1 MLHLGRPDGL
11 SRAGGFALGFW
22 GRTVTT
28 MLLYPFFHVQTK
40 VRLQL
45 RLHLQLLLVHMNYPM
60 VAYSSLLGSPSRLQ
74 LPTGADRQHGG
85 GRGMGYARED
95 RAGEGCGWALPWSRA
110 RAGAWRAVSVCRDG
124 DEGHAS
130 RGQRPAT
137 YGFDLACFPK
147 KVRERKNTSSQ
158 DSTPNRRWHRVLLL
172 VIPSAAAIAVATAAG
187 VH

>member
-85 GRGMGYARED
+85 GRVWGMLAKIARVKGV
-95 RAGEGCGWALPWSRA
+95 AGLYRGVVPELVRGGLYQCVVTGTKDMLLAGNVRLLMGLIWLVSR
-110 RAGAWRAVSVCRDG
+110 
-124 DEGHAS
+124 
-130 RGQRPAT
+130 
-137 YGFDLACFPK
+137 
-147 KVRERKNTSSQ
+147 RK
-158 DSTPNRRWHRVLLL
+158 
-172 VIPSAAAIAVATAAG
+172 
-187 VH
+187 